1 MGVTLHRAEALQLA
15 AERSPHVIV
24 LEPSEILDDSVRT
37 VRSLRRTSP
46 RSSLLVIPPFRAG
59 DRTALLE
66 VGAHIVLAG
75 EDGAGALLAAARYL
89 ATPARTDAARES
101 PIALSPRELQVVRC
115 AAAAMTNQQIA
126 SRLGITLG
134 TVKRH
139 LHSAF
144 RKLGA
149 VSRLDAVHKALTA
162 GLLGVPAP
170 VALKYAVRAHRLPPK
185 RRDTASAT

>member
-1 MGVTLHRAEALQLA
+1 MEALQLVA
-15 AERSPHVIV
+15 DQSPHVIV
-24 LEPSEILDDSVRT
+24 LEPSEILNDSVST
-37 VRSLRRTSP
+37 IRSLRRAHP
-46 RSSLLVIPPFRAG
+46 RSALLVIPPYRAG

-66 VGAHIVLAG
+66 AGAHVVLAR
-75 EDGAGALLAAARYL
+75 DAGAGALLAAARYL
-89 ATPARTDAARES
+89 ATPAKSDAARES

-149 VSRLDAVHKALTA
+149 VSRLDAVRKALTA
-162 GLLGVPAP
+162 GLLSAPVPAPAP
-170 VALKYAVRAHRLPPK
+170 VALKHGARAEGTPPGH
-185 RRDTASAT
+185 RDTASAA